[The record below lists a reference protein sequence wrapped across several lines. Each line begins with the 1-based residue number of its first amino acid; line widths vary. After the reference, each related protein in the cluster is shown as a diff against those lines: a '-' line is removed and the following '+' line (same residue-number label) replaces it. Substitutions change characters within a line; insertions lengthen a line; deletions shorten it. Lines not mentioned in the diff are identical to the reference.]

1 MPIES
6 INPATEE
13 LIKSY
18 EAISDEEVKKIIND
32 VNNDFLDWKNTSF
45 FDRKALM
52 GNASNIL
59 RKEKKKYAEILTIEM
74 GKPIT
79 EANAEVEKCAWVCEY
94 YAENTEVILQ
104 NEIIKTDASESYV
117 QFDPIGIV
125 LAVMPWNFPY
135 WQVFRFAAPALMAG
149 NAGLLKHASNVP
161 MSALAIE
168 EIFHKAGFPQNIFRT
183 LLINSNQVDGV
194 IENPHIKAATL
205 TGSEFAGSKVAEK
218 CGRKLKKSVMELG
231 GSDPFIILEDA
242 DLEEAATVAVKA
254 RLLNNGQS
262 CIAAKRFIIVE
273 KIYAEFEKLFLEK
286 MSKIK
291 VGDPMNLETDLGPLA
306 REDLLLELH
315 GQVESSVKK
324 GAKLLLGGKRLERK
338 GFFYPATVLAD
349 VKKDMPAYEDE
360 LFGPVASVIKVKDE
374 EEAIN
379 VANDTKFGLGASLWT
394 NDMKKAKELAG
405 QIDSGSIFINGIV
418 KSDPR
423 LPFGGVKLSGFG
435 RELSHYGIKEF
446 VNIKTV
452 WVK

>member
-1 MPIES
+1 MP
-6 INPATEE
+6 
-13 LIKSY
+13 
-18 EAISDEEVKKIIND
+18 
-32 VNNDFLDWKNTSF
+32 WQ
-45 FDRKALM
+45 
-52 GNASNIL
+52 L
-59 RKEKKKYAEILTIEM
+59 RKYFT
-74 GKPIT
+74 KP
-79 EANAEVEKCAWVCEY
+79 
-94 YAENTEVILQ
+94 
-104 NEIIKTDASESYV
+104 D
-117 QFDPIGIV
+117 
-125 LAVMPWNFPY
+125 FP
-135 WQVFRFAAPALMAG
+135 
-149 NAGLLKHASNVP
+149 K
-161 MSALAIE
+161 
-168 EIFHKAGFPQNIFRT
+168 NIFRT
-183 LLINSNQVDGV
+183 LLINSNQVDAV

-218 CGRKLKKSVMELG
+218 CGKMLKKSVMELG

-262 CIAAKRFIIVE
+262 CIAAKRFIVVE

-286 MSKIK
+286 MSKIT
-291 VGDPMNLETDLGPLA
+291 VGDPMDLETDLGPLA
-306 REDLLLELH
+306 REDLLLELQE
-315 GQVESSVKK
+315 QVERSVKK
-324 GAKLLLGGKRLERK
+324 GAKILLGGKRLERK

-374 EEAIN
+374 EEAIK

-394 NDMKKAKELAG
+394 NDMNKAKELAG
-405 QIDSGSIFINGIV
+405 KIDSGSVFINGMV

-423 LPFGGVKLSGFG
+423 LPFGGVKFSGFG